1 MYLKK
6 RKEFITDT
14 NIILKIL
21 KTLTFQQS
29 ENGLQ
34 IHNGVFNL
42 YLDEKFPISR
52 NELTKKL
59 KEKNIDTRDAF
70 VR

>member
-1 MYLKK
+1 MW
-6 RKEFITDT
+6 
-14 NIILKIL
+14 
-21 KTLTFQQS
+21 
-29 ENGLQ
+29 
-34 IHNGVFNL
+34 VFNL

-70 VR
+70 VPINQQKFL